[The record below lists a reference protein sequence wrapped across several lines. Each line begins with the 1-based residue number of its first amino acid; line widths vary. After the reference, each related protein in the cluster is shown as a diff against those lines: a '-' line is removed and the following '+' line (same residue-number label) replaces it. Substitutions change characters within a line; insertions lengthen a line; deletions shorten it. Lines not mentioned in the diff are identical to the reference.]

1 MRPLFTM
8 SLVCAVMS
16 LLAIF
21 GLSVTT
27 YVPTPDAETE
37 RTLLMS
43 IAGVFF
49 FVWLGIAWWVR
60 PRVAQSSPP
69 RWLARSLVG
78 FSIVYLL
85 AVFVF
90 VIG

>member
-1 MRPLFTM
+1 M
-8 SLVCAVMS
+8 SLICAVMS

-21 GLSVTT
+21 GLSATMF
-27 YVPTPDAETE
+27 VPTPDAERE

-49 FVWLGIAWWVR
+49 FVWLGIAFWVR
-60 PRVAQSSPP
+60 PRAAQSLPP

-78 FSIVYLL
+78 FSVVYLL

>member
-1 MRPLFTM
+1 M
-8 SLVCAVMS
+8 SLICAVMS

-21 GLSVTT
+21 GLAVTT
-27 YVPTPDAETE
+27 FVPTPDAEKE
-37 RTLLMS
+37 RRLLMS

-49 FVWLGIAWWVR
+49 FVWVGIALWVR
-60 PRVAQSSPP
+60 PRAAQPSPP
-69 RWLARSLVG
+69 PWLARSLVG
-78 FSIVYLL
+78 FSVVYLL